1 MTTANVITMGRLGL
15 IPLFVVAL
23 EYHRHTGMEWA
34 RWAALVSFGLAAVL
48 DGVDGWVA
56 RRYQQMT
63 ELGALL
69 DPMADK
75 LLLVSALVLLTWSE
89 SRLPH
94 LPPFLLG
101 LALLRD
107 LLLTVGFIGLRWMT
121 GGPQVRPHWSGKLA
135 TVCQMATVMWTL
147 AAQSRSGQW
156 ILAVA
161 ASALTVVSGLWYLG
175 QGIQQG
181 RDSAHHRR
189 SGPWLV
195 APQPKK
201 RV

>member
-1 MTTANVITMGRLGL
+1 MTTANIITLSRLGL
-15 IPLFVVAL
+15 IPVFIAAL
-23 EYHRHTGMEWA
+23 EYHRHAGVEWA
-34 RWAALVSFGLAAVL
+34 RWAALGSFGLAAVL

-56 RRYQQMT
+56 RRFQQMT

-75 LLLVSALVLLTWSE
+75 LLLVSGLVLLTWKE

-94 LPPFLLG
+94 LPPYLLG

-107 LLLTVGFIGLRWMT
+107 VLLTVGFIGLRWMT
-121 GGPQVRPHWSGKLA
+121 GGPQVRPHWLGKLA
-135 TVCQMATVMWTL
+135 TVGQMATICWTL
-147 AAQSRSGQW
+147 ANQSRNGQ
-156 ILAVA
+156 LVLSAGA
-161 ASALTVVSGLWYLG
+161 AALTVLSGLWYLG
-175 QGIQQG
+175 QGVQQG

-195 APQPKK
+195 APRPKG
-201 RV
+201 RG